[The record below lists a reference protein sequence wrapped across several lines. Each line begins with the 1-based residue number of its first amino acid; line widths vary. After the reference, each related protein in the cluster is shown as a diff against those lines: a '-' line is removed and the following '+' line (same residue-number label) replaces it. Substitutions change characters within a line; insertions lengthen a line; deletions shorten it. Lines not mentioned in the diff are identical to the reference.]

1 MPGIFGKDKICA
13 VVAGRNAADAA
24 AHLLRAL
31 RETRTAELRLDWLAS
46 RSEIRK
52 ILQWLAGKKGK
63 QARSRATLI
72 ATCRRRVAGGKFAS
86 DIKEQTEI
94 LRQAGRAGCAWL
106 DIEIETA
113 EKLSKREFAVLRA
126 EAKILISYHDFKRTP
141 PNLERVRTR
150 LQRTGGDAIK
160 IAAHANNYRDACRLL
175 QLARANRRFVAI
187 PMGEVGAAARILALR
202 AGSALAYAS
211 VEEAT
216 APGQISLNAMKALY
230 HADRINRRTRVYGVI
245 GNPIH
250 HSLSPLMQ
258 NAAFQARGINAV
270 FLPFLVRDLRDFMR
284 AIPELG
290 VTGLSVTIPHKQAIL
305 KHLDDCDP
313 LAAAIGAVNTVVVRG
328 GGKLFGY
335 NTDYVGVLWALES
348 RMSLAGSSVLIVGAG
363 GAARAVAFALARAGA
378 VVRVCARRPAQAKE
392 LARAVGGEAIARSQL
407 RGEFFDAIVNATP
420 VGMYPNTNQSPL
432 ESSELNCRLVFDSI
446 YRPRRTKL
454 LQLAERRG
462 IETVSGLEMF
472 VAQGMAQWEI
482 WTGERAPEGVMRRV
496 VVVALG
502 EEWKSEKRRVPG

>member
-46 RSEIRK
+46 RSEIHK

-72 ATCRRRVAGGKFAS
+72 ATCRRRVAGGKFAGG
-86 DIKEQTEI
+86 IKEQAEI
-94 LRQAGRAGCAWL
+94 LREAGRAGCAWL

-113 EKLSKREFAVLRA
+113 EKISKEELAALKS
-126 EAKILISYHDFKRTP
+126 EAKILISYHDFTRTP
-141 PNLERVRTR
+141 TNLERVRVR
-150 LQRTGGDAIK
+150 LLRAGGDAIK

-175 QLARANRRFVAI
+175 QLARANRRVVAI

-202 AGSALAYAS
+202 AGSALAYAP

-216 APGQISLNAMKALY
+216 APGQISLNAMKSLY
-230 HADRINRRTRVYGVI
+230 RADRINRRTRVYGVI

-258 NAAFQARGINAV
+258 NAAFEERRMNAV
-270 FLPFLVRDLRDFMR
+270 CVPFLVRDLRDFIG
-284 AIPELG
+284 AVAEFGLLG
-290 VTGLSVTIPHKQAIL
+290 FSVTIPHKQAIL
-305 KHLDDCDP
+305 KYLDDCDP

-378 VVRVCARRPAQAKE
+378 VVRVCARRPAKAKE
-392 LARAVGGEAIARSQL
+392 LARAVGGEAIARSEL

>member
-1 MPGIFGKDKICA
+1 
-13 VVAGRNAADAA
+13 
-24 AHLLRAL
+24 
-31 RETRTAELRLDWLAS
+31 
-46 RSEIRK
+46 
-52 ILQWLAGKKGK
+52 
-63 QARSRATLI
+63 
-72 ATCRRRVAGGKFAS
+72 
-86 DIKEQTEI
+86 
-94 LRQAGRAGCAWL
+94 
-106 DIEIETA
+106 
-113 EKLSKREFAVLRA
+113 
-126 EAKILISYHDFKRTP
+126 
-141 PNLERVRTR
+141 
-150 LQRTGGDAIK
+150 
-160 IAAHANNYRDACRLL
+160 
-175 QLARANRRFVAI
+175 
-187 PMGEVGAAARILALR
+187 
-202 AGSALAYAS
+202 
-211 VEEAT
+211 
-216 APGQISLNAMKALY
+216 
-230 HADRINRRTRVYGVI
+230 
-245 GNPIH
+245 
-250 HSLSPLMQ
+250 MQ
-258 NAAFQARGINAV
+258 NAAFEERRMNAV
-270 FLPFLVRDLRDFMR
+270 CVPFLVRDLRDFIG
-284 AIPELG
+284 AVAEFGLLG
-290 VTGLSVTIPHKQAIL
+290 FSVTIPHKQAIL
-305 KHLDDCDP
+305 KYLDDCDP

-328 GGKLFGY
+328 GGKLFGH
-335 NTDYVGVLWALES
+335 NTDYLGVLWALES

>member
-1 MPGIFGKDKICA
+1 MPGIFGEDKICA

-24 AHLLRAL
+24 RLLFRAR
-31 RETRTAELRLDWLAS
+31 RETRTAELRLDWLGS
-46 RSEIRK
+46 GDEIRK
-52 ILQWLAGKKGK
+52 ILRWLAGKKGK
-63 QARSRATLI
+63 RASGHATLV
-72 ATCRRRVAGGKFAS
+72 ATCRRRVAGGKFAGS
-86 DIKEQTEI
+86 MKDQIEI
-94 LRQAGRAGCAWL
+94 LREAGRAGCAWL

-113 EKLSKREFAVLRA
+113 EKISKREFAALKS

-141 PNLERVRTR
+141 ANLERVRVR
-150 LQRTGGDAIK
+150 LLRAGGDAIK
-160 IAAHANNYRDACRLL
+160 IAAHAKDYRDAWRLL
-175 QLARANRRFVAI
+175 QLARANRRVVAI

-202 AGSALAYAS
+202 DGSALAYAP

-216 APGQISLNAMKALY
+216 APGQISLSAMKALY
-230 HADRINRRTRVYGVI
+230 RADRVNRRTRVYGVI
-245 GNPIH
+245 GNPVH

-270 FLPFLVRDLRDFMR
+270 FVPFLVRDLRDFMR
-284 AIPELG
+284 AIPEFG
-290 VTGLSVTIPHKQAIL
+290 VTGLSVTIPHKQAII

-335 NTDYVGVLWALES
+335 NTDYVGVLRALES
-348 RMSLAGSSVLIVGAG
+348 RVALAGSSVLILGAG

-378 VVRVCARRPAQAKE
+378 AVCICARRPAKAKE
-392 LARAVGGEAIARSQL
+392 LARVVGGEAIARSRL

-420 VGMYPNTNQSPL
+420 VGMYPNANESPL
-432 ESSELNCRLVFDSI
+432 EASELNCRLVFDLI

-454 LQLAERRG
+454 LQIAERRG
-462 IETVSGLEMF
+462 IETVSGVEMF

-482 WTGERAPEGVMRRV
+482 WTGERAPERVMRRAV
-496 VVVALG
+496 VDAL
-502 EEWKSEKRRVPG
+502 EEE

>member
-1 MPGIFGKDKICA
+1 MPGIFGEDKICA

-24 AHLLRAL
+24 RLLFRAR
-31 RETRTAELRLDWLAS
+31 RETRTAELRLDWLGS
-46 RSEIRK
+46 GDEIRK
-52 ILQWLAGKKGK
+52 ILRWLAGKKGK
-63 QARSRATLI
+63 RASGHATLV
-72 ATCRRRVAGGKFAS
+72 ATCRRRVAGGKFAGS
-86 DIKEQTEI
+86 MKDQIEI
-94 LRQAGRAGCAWL
+94 LREAGRAGCAWL

-113 EKLSKREFAVLRA
+113 EKISKREFAALKS

-141 PNLERVRTR
+141 ANLERVRVR
-150 LQRTGGDAIK
+150 LLRAGGDAIK
-160 IAAHANNYRDACRLL
+160 IAAHAKDYRDAWRLL
-175 QLARANRRFVAI
+175 QLARANRRGVAI

-202 AGSALAYAS
+202 DGSALAYAP

-216 APGQISLNAMKALY
+216 APGQISLSAMKALY
-230 HADRINRRTRVYGVI
+230 RADRVNRRTRVYGVI
-245 GNPIH
+245 GNPVH

-270 FLPFLVRDLRDFMR
+270 FVPFLVRDLRDFMR
-284 AIPELG
+284 AIPEFG
-290 VTGLSVTIPHKQAIL
+290 VTGLSVTIPHKQAII

-335 NTDYVGVLWALES
+335 NTDYVGVLRALES
-348 RMSLAGSSVLIVGAG
+348 RVALAGSSVLILGAG

-378 VVRVCARRPAQAKE
+378 AVCICARRPAKAKE
-392 LARAVGGEAIARSQL
+392 LARVVGGEAIARSRL

-420 VGMYPNTNQSPL
+420 VGMYPNANESPL
-432 ESSELNCRLVFDSI
+432 EASELNCRLVFDLI

-454 LQLAERRG
+454 LQIAERRG
-462 IETVSGLEMF
+462 IETVSGVEMF

-482 WTGERAPEGVMRRV
+482 WTGERAPERVMRRAV
-496 VVVALG
+496 VDAL
-502 EEWKSEKRRVPG
+502 EEE